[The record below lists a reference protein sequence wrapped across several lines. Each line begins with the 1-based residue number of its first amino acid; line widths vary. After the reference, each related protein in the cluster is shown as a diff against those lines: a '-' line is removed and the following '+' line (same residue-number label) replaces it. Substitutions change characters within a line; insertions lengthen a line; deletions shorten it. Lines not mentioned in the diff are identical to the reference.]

1 MRGFRR
7 QCEEGA
13 YREHVHSH
21 FGQGV
26 RSVKPSSSKTI
37 LSSLPMKDLILTMK
51 YYYFVIRF
59 TTAISMNDEQMVG
72 TATVN
77 TWDILQRNLNV
88 LLN

>member
-1 MRGFRR
+1 
-7 QCEEGA
+7 
-13 YREHVHSH
+13 
-21 FGQGV
+21 
-26 RSVKPSSSKTI
+26 
-37 LSSLPMKDLILTMK
+37 MKDLILTMK

-59 TTAISMNDEQMVG
+59 TTAISMDDEQMVG